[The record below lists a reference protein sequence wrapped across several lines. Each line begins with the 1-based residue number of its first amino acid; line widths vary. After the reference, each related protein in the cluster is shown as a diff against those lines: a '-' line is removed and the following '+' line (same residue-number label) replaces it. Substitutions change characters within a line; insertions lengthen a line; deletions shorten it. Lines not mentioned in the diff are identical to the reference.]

1 MELDNEVTDH
11 GTEHEDKVPEDSP
24 HVMGNS
30 AADSDSTSTCTTPDR
45 DHQVL
50 LLMQTGGGSL
60 NRAVVQ
66 QVIEEMGGYSAS
78 RRPNSRIDVWLES
91 PGGDAHAAY
100 KLGLFLRAAFEEV
113 VFVIVDYAKSAAT
126 LLSLAGDRIYMA
138 PAAELGPLDTQ
149 ESREGEV
156 KFRSYLETAD
166 AIDNLFSMAA
176 VNAIAAGGLV
186 LSKTGLTREST
197 IQNMMKFAADF
208 SRPLLEQIDP
218 TAVIAA
224 NTSLRVAAEYGSRLL
239 SYRNDRDGIGKA
251 RAQTDQL
258 IRGYPTHGYVID
270 RDEAREVLDLPI
282 EPLEDYEY
290 LTEVEALYSSAQQ
303 QGNDLVGV
311 FDIGTVT
318 EIVGSSNDENDVQSE
333 SDSSEPTSND
343 DQPEQPT
350 AQD

>member
-1 MELDNEVTDH
+1 MEPESENYAGETEEVS
-11 GTEHEDKVPEDSP
+11 GSGGIDSP
-24 HVMGNS
+24 GDE
-30 AADSDSTSTCTTPDR
+30 APEPER

-50 LLMQTGGGSL
+50 LLLQAGGGSL

-66 QVIEEMGGYSAS
+66 HIIEKLGGYSAS

-166 AIDNLFSMAA
+166 AIDSMFSSA
-176 VNAIAAGGLV
+176 VLNAISAGGMV
-186 LSKTGLTREST
+186 LQHTGLTREVT

-208 SRPLLEQIDP
+208 SRPLLEQVDP

-239 SYRNDRDGIGKA
+239 SYRNDRDGIERA
-251 RAQTDQL
+251 RAQTDLL

-270 RDEAREVLDLPI
+270 RDEAREVLDLPV
-282 EPLEDYEY
+282 EPLESYEY
-290 LTEVEALYSSAQQ
+290 LSEVEALYSSAQQ
-303 QGNDLVGV
+303 QGTDLVGV
-311 FDIGTVT
+311 DDMSAIQAL
-318 EIVGSSNDENDVQSE
+318 VGRGQDHHDDANREDAGDASSAGEPDE
-333 SDSSEPTSND
+333 PAATSGD
-343 DQPEQPT
+343 
-350 AQD
+350 